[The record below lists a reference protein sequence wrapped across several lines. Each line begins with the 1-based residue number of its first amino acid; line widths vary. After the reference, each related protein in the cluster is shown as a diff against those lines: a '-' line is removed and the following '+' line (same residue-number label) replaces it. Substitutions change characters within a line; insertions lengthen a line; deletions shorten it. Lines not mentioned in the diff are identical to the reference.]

1 MEGGHVSAIICDGGA
16 LDAAWRLDGKE
27 EEAGLICFFFLFICV
42 IFYTHEAISLLSRY
56 VWE

>member
-1 MEGGHVSAIICDGGA
+1 VEGGHVSAIICNGGA

-42 IFYTHEAISLLSRY
+42 IFLYP
-56 VWE
+56 